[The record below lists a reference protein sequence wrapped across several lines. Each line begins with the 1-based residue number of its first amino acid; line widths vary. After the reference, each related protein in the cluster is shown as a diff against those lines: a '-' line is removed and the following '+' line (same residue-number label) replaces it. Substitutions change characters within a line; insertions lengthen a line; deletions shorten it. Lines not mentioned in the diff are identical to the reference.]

1 MMNSFIFYIY
11 KTRYS
16 DMVIYLVQQRKF
28 LQSVLFFTSVLTK
41 MEFLLTNKTIYSHIN
56 APSIMDG
63 SATL

>member
-16 DMVIYLVQQRKF
+16 DVVIYLVQQRNF

-41 MEFLLTNKTIYSHIN
+41 MEVLLTNKTIYSHIN
-56 APSIMDG
+56 TPSIMDG